1 MNKDLDERLVPRG
14 EYREAVNIQVSTSE
28 GSDVGA
34 LENILGNETVSSENF
49 VDQGVFCVGSIA
61 DEANNALYY
70 FVSSPDAGYV
80 EYQYPNVQTL
90 STITSWNNLEAVI
103 QASNGFVWRDKILK
117 IQNGN
122 ITPVFVDSY
131 QVKTTFADNND
142 GAGLGPVYQLEATS
156 GISAGM
162 VCYFFNGPTHGI
174 ISQAGSGENNFSGP
188 SDVAYGPGQITNPVF
203 YGSRS
208 VRRTVI
214 SAEYNG
220 AYVEVVFDKDLSEE
234 HQTNQNGLGEAQ
246 YVKVSDP
253 TYNYL
258 VFVKPRLLNF
268 DCGSMV
274 TGINILDDFLMWT
287 DNKSEP
293 KKISI
298 KRSIEGTPSALRS
311 TLLLVPERDIVLES
325 NILVKEEHITVIK
338 KYPTDKLIVEQGSE
352 APTTAEYNGNFVQQI
367 GSSGVYELV
376 EVGKVILA
384 QFQDFNNG
392 NNFDAGDE
400 LRFLN
405 QSSSSSLPSIFNVRC
420 EVDENLSGQPID
432 PSFPG
437 QNWPANTYKLEILSV
452 SPTTPFDPNVDA
464 FTSGP
469 EAFNVERVLDDKSL
483 FEKKFVRFGYRWKY
497 QDGEYSSFSP
507 FTDTVF
513 SASFFEYDATLGY
526 NKAMLNYLT
535 SIKLRQIIAKNI
547 PDDVVQVDLLY
558 IESNSTTVYIV
569 DKIKFKDYFNIPIG
583 RNNDLF
589 NHWTANQYNIK
600 SDLIYSAVPAN
611 QILRPWD
618 NVPRKALAQEVTG
631 NRLVFANYLQNYSI
645 INEQTG
651 SYTKPILT
659 AGFAKR
665 WNVGLTTVNFSNP
678 VLYDTV
684 YFDSFGAIFPE
695 LNFPY
700 LFEKKIEPLIA
711 SPSLKSIRSYQLGFT
726 YLDEYGRET
735 PVFSNSEATVEIPK
749 KEANEINLLTSRIN
763 TTTPDWAKS
772 FKMYIKE
779 ISNEYYNLA
788 LDRVY
793 KAEDGNLWLSFPSS
807 ERNKVDEETYLIL
820 KKGADSNSLVT
831 PEARYKIIAIE
842 NEAPDFLKTKTRLL
856 AEGVGVVSGTNP
868 PIQHLFD
875 DSSGASL
882 APILGTGV
890 KSFKISVSNFADESS
905 VDLSTVEGLMQFD
918 FKDNTGKFSKK
929 YNVVNISKDTDAY
942 TVVLETPIL
951 AAESW
956 MFLDLTGIPFT
967 DSLKIRFYKSITRV
981 KPEFDGKFFVK
992 INGDSTAATF
1002 LNTNANSSLQYQVV
1016 ASMSTYYFSDTGKF
1030 GISEGATGN
1039 AIATSNVDNE
1049 WNYFTSSGG
1058 TNPHTG
1064 QAGSITHPGSV
1075 NSPESNSGLES
1086 TDGDRD
1092 WINALDFGTST
1103 VQSNWFIDEVYYAG
1117 SHAISSSNSV
1127 NSPNHVTNSTTQFNY
1142 GNGIH
1147 ESNNQNY
1154 IEVSYSRI
1162 LPDAVTGTPVLNQ
1175 ATAPEINYADFNDD
1189 RIWEVGNAINN
1200 NHVDQADVVSKF
1212 VPGSQ
1217 FRISGDSLA
1226 TIYTITGNVTK
1237 ERRYNF
1243 AQWSLVQ
1250 KAFDNWLDT
1259 WTAALPSGNA
1269 GLFNRY
1275 VNMWNLFGSPENRRV
1290 SYLIPVDKDVN
1301 TTTISDGTNFLPV
1314 TAPDVDNG
1322 TANGNTPV
1330 IIQFIEQ
1337 RTDDDNDILLS
1348 NNPAIFE
1355 TEPKESIDVNI
1366 FYEISDAYPTSL
1378 NINTAERWVPK
1389 GSVVTCKTHPGF
1401 TTNIVSA
1408 IDLPMFVIGFEQ
1420 GTNGKLIIKFNYP
1433 LNPLVTGAQELA
1445 FTRADGGFTT
1455 LTGDWYP
1462 LTPVVITSLI
1472 NPNSG
1477 LAFFPD
1483 ETGYE
1488 VDIAD
1493 LGRTKLGLSWFN
1505 AYSFGNGVE
1514 SNRLRDDFNQ
1524 VFISKGVKAS
1534 TTLESNY
1541 EEERRYNGLIY
1552 SGIYNSTSGINNLNQ
1567 FIQAE
1572 KITKDINPTYGSIQ
1586 KLFSRNTDLISFCE
1600 DRVIRIAANK
1610 DAIFNADGNPQLIAS
1625 PNVLGQV
1632 LPFTGDYGISKN
1644 PESFAFESYRAYFTD
1659 AKRGAVLR
1667 LSKDGLTNIADYGMS
1682 DYFKKNL
1689 KLYDKILG
1697 SYDDKKENYNLT
1709 LADYSCN
1716 KEGDNVAKTVTFSET
1731 IKGWTSFMSFIP
1743 EQAMS
1748 MENNYYTFKDGTPWK
1763 HHAPNVDRNTFYN
1776 EFYPSTVEFYLNQ
1789 EPESVKSFK
1798 TLNYEGSQAR
1808 VYEETAGTIDSNPGQ
1823 GYYNLQQKIGWD
1835 VLYIKTDL
1843 ESGKIQGNQFV
1854 EKEGKWFNYIQGDK
1868 DIITSG
1874 NLDSS
1879 NFNIQGIG
1887 RSSSLPAPVFGCT
1900 NPNAIGYNPLATVDD
1915 GSCGPMIIYGCMD
1928 DGSLTTSPN
1937 PGTPAYN
1944 YYPGATVDDGSC
1956 LYDGCMDAVNPVSGG
1971 IAPNNYQSYYTVDL
1985 NNSCTYDDTYD
1996 CNALTGGF
2004 TINTVGT
2011 GTYTV
2016 QQDAID
2022 NCPPC
2027 GSSSTIGCTDPT
2039 MMNYDPTP
2047 GVCHDQST
2055 CIAYV
2060 FGCWDH
2066 INNPL
2071 TTSTQNSAGFD
2082 IFAPYQAQLDT
2093 ATNITFTQGGT
2104 GVVNTTPY
2112 EHNVYTYSDP
2122 IINSPTYNTTVSVFA
2137 TNGIDPAGNVNAGM
2151 DCSCLYAGCTDST
2164 NSNYMSFANVSDP
2177 TMCCIDGCVD
2187 INALNYDSTAT
2198 CDDGS
2203 CLYTSCALV
2212 TLRTSSPWNSD
2223 LDIIGNNFSSNNE
2236 KYWSY
2241 IGSDIFEK
2249 VLEYAGN
2256 NLSGYYGS
2264 FDNDSNS
2271 VFTDTYVCTQ
2281 AFNNTEQL
2289 NITGHPTTD
2298 VNSFFISS
2306 EQYGKIQDLTGL
2318 EQFVAEAT
2326 QSSGGPSLKHLKL
2339 HLLNFTSFINS
2350 DSRTSSPYYNIN
2362 MLETIIDINKN
2373 FETLSLKSIDL
2384 TAELILDLPASSLEV
2399 LELCDTGLEGVD
2411 ITSTKHPNIH
2421 TLAISNHP
2429 VAGTNANCIIYTQNA
2444 IFNQRAVYA
2453 GVCYNQSDTDYP
2465 ALAPSLSLNY
2475 DDSSST
2481 HRKIGSSV
2489 QSGDGVPNGMS
2500 ASNMGN
2506 PQDFAADVSNSG
2518 VVTVQQSRTAIFHRL
2533 ILINLPELEHVYIE
2547 DSWNY
2552 AKAQNQ
2558 YTNSTATNRL
2568 RWSGFTTL
2576 GCHASLKIHVGSQS
2590 RINQFEGAY
2599 GTNNPSSNYYSND
2612 SSNYFLKHF
2621 GPGHRFVI

>member
-14 EYREAVNIQVSTSE
+14 EYREALNIQVSTSE
-28 GSDVGA
+28 GPDVGA

-80 EYQYPNVQTL
+80 EYQYSNVQTPN
-90 STITSWNNLEAVI
+90 TITSWNNLEAVV
-103 QASNGFVWRDKILK
+103 QASDNFVWRDKILK

-122 ITPVFVDSY
+122 ITPVFVDGY

-142 GAGLGPVYQLEATS
+142 GAGLGPVYQLNATS

-162 VCYFFNGPTHGI
+162 VCYFFNGPNHGL
-174 ISQAGSGENNFSGP
+174 ISQSGSGENTFSGP
-188 SDVAYGPGQITNPVF
+188 SDELYGASQSLNPVF

-214 SAEYNG
+214 SAVYNG
-220 AYVEVVFDKDLSEE
+220 SNIEVVFDKDLSEE
-234 HQTNQNGLGEAQ
+234 HQNNQNLLGEMA
-246 YVKVSDP
+246 YVNVSDP
-253 TYNYL
+253 GYNYL

-298 KRSIEGTPSALRS
+298 KRSIEGTPSALKS

-352 APTTAEYNGNFVQQI
+352 TPTTAEYDGNFVQQI

-376 EVGKVILA
+376 EVGKIILA
-384 QFQDFNNG
+384 KFGSFDNG

-405 QSSSSSLPSIFNVRC
+405 QSSSSSLPSIFDVRC
-420 EVDENLSGQPID
+420 KVDENLSGQPVD
-432 PSFPG
+432 PSIPG

-452 SPTTPFDPNVDA
+452 SPTTPFDSAVDSFSA
-464 FTSGP
+464 GP
-469 EAFNVERVLDDKSL
+469 ETFNVERVLDNKSL

-513 SASFFEYDATLGY
+513 SASFFEYDATLGH

-569 DKIKFKDYFNIPIG
+569 DKIKFKDYLNIPIG
-583 RNNDLF
+583 KKNDLF

-651 SYTKPILT
+651 SYTKPMLT

-678 VLYDTV
+678 VLYDTI
-684 YFDSFGAIFPE
+684 FLDSIGALFPE

-700 LFEKKIEPLIA
+700 LYEKKIEPLIA

-820 KKGADSNSLVT
+820 KKGSDSNSLVT

-856 AEGVGVVSGTNP
+856 AEGVGVVNGSNP
-868 PIQHLFD
+868 AIQHLFD
-875 DSSGASL
+875 DGSGVSL
-882 APILGTGV
+882 APILGTGE
-890 KSFKISVSNFADESS
+890 KSFKISVDNFADESS

-929 YNVVNISKDTDAY
+929 YNVVNISKDNDAY

-956 MFLDLTGIPFT
+956 MFEDLTTIPFT

-992 INGDSTAATF
+992 INGDSTAAIF

-1030 GISEGATGN
+1030 GITEGATGN
-1039 AIATSNVDNE
+1039 TIALSNVDSV
-1049 WNYFTSSGG
+1049 WNYYTSSGG

-1064 QAGSITHPGSV
+1064 QVGSIIHPGSV
-1075 NSPESNSGLES
+1075 NTPESNLGVES

-1127 NSPNHVTNSTTQFNY
+1127 NSPNHVTNSASQFNY

-1162 LPDAVTGTPVLNQ
+1162 LPSAVTGTAVLNKT
-1175 ATAPEINYADFNDD
+1175 TAPEINYADFNDD

-1200 NHVDQADVVSKF
+1200 NHVDQADIVSKF
-1212 VPGSQ
+1212 ITGSQ
-1217 FRISGDSLA
+1217 FRISGDSSA

-1243 AQWSLVQ
+1243 AQWALVQ
-1250 KAFDNWLDT
+1250 TAFDNWFNT
-1259 WTAALPSGNA
+1259 WTTTNTDGDTA
-1269 GLFNRY
+1269 LFNRY
-1275 VNMWNLFGSPENRRV
+1275 EQMWNLFGSPENRRV

-1301 TTTISDGTNFLPV
+1301 TTTISDGTNLLPV

-1401 TTNIVSA
+1401 TANIVSA
-1408 IDLPMFVIGFEQ
+1408 INSAMFVTGFEQ

-1433 LNPLVTGAQELA
+1433 LNYLVTGAQELA

-1462 LTPVVITSLI
+1462 STPVVITSLT

-1477 LAFFPD
+1477 LNFFPD

-1488 VDIAD
+1488 VNVTD
-1493 LGRTKLGLSWFN
+1493 LGKTKLGLSWFN

-1541 EEERRYNGLIY
+1541 EEERRHNGLIY
-1552 SGIYNSTSGINNLNQ
+1552 SGIYNSTSGTNNLNQ

-1689 KLYDKILG
+1689 KLYDKVLG

-1763 HHAPNVDRNTFYN
+1763 HHVPNVDRNTFYYVP
-1776 EFYPSTVEFYLNQ
+1776 YPSTVEFYLNQ
-1789 EPESVKSFK
+1789 EPDSVKSFK

-1808 VYEETAGTIDSNPGQ
+1808 VYEETVGTIDSNPGQ
-1823 GYYNLQQKIGWD
+1823 GYYNLQPKIGWD

-1887 RSSSLPAPVFGCT
+1887 RSSSLPASVFGCT
-1900 NPNAIGYNPLATVDD
+1900 NPNAVGYNPLATVDD

-1928 DGSLTTSPN
+1928 NGFQLNSVI

-1956 LYDGCMDAVNPVSGG
+1956 IYDGCMNAVNPVPGG

-1985 NNSCTYDDTYD
+1985 NNSCTYDNTYD
-1996 CNALTGGF
+1996 CNTLTGGF

-2027 GSSSTIGCTDPT
+2027 GSNSTVGCTDST

-2047 GVCHDQST
+2047 GVCHDQTT
-2055 CIAYV
+2055 CIPYT
-2060 FGCWDH
+2060 FGCYDDGSLDTTLT
-2066 INNPL
+2066 NGAGYPL
-2071 TTSTQNSAGFD
+2071 FVPLQTQLNSATNNNCTVGVL
-2082 IFAPYQAQLDT
+2082 PYFHNSYSYTDP
-2093 ATNITFTQGGT
+2093 F
-2104 GVVNTTPY
+2104 VN
-2112 EHNVYTYSDP
+2112 S
-2122 IINSPTYNTTVSVFA
+2122 STYNTVINVSA
-2137 TNGIDPAGNVNAGM
+2137 NNVISPMPTNAGM
-2151 DCSCLYAGCTDST
+2151 DCGCEYTGCMDNT
-2164 NSNYMSFANVSDP
+2164 NSNYMPWATTNDA
-2177 TMCCIDGCVD
+2177 TMCCIDGCTD
-2187 INALNYDSTAT
+2187 ITALNYDSSAT

-2212 TLRTSSPWNSD
+2212 TLRPSSPWNLD
-2223 LDIIGNNFSSNNE
+2223 LDIIGNNNQ

-2241 IGSDIFEK
+2241 IGSDVFEK

-2256 NLSGYYGS
+2256 NLTGFYGS
-2264 FDNDSNS
+2264 FDNDPSNI
-2271 VFTDTYVCTQ
+2271 FTDTFVCTK

-2289 NITGHPTTD
+2289 NITGHPAPH
-2298 VNSFFISS
+2298 VSSLFVSS
-2306 EQYGKIQDLTGL
+2306 EPHGTIQNLTGL

-2326 QSSGGPSLKHLKL
+2326 QSSADPYFKHLRL
-2339 HLLNFTSFINS
+2339 HLLNFTSFINN
-2350 DSRTSSPYYNIN
+2350 DSRSGSPYAGIN
-2362 MLETIIDINKN
+2362 MLETIVDINKN

-2384 TAELILDLPASSLEV
+2384 TAEGVLNLPPSTLKV

-2411 ITSTKHPNIH
+2411 ITSTNHPNIH

-2429 VAGTNANCIIYTQNA
+2429 VVGTNANCIIYAQNST
-2444 IFNQRAVYA
+2444 FSQRTAFP
-2453 GVCYNQSDTDYP
+2453 GVCYDQSDPDYP
-2465 ALAPSLSLNY
+2465 SQAPNLSLNY
-2475 DDSSST
+2475 GLSNST
-2481 HRKIGSSV
+2481 HRKLGSSV
-2489 QSGDGVPNGMS
+2489 QSGNGVPNGMS
-2500 ASNMGN
+2500 TSNMGN
-2506 PQDFAADVSNSG
+2506 LNDFAADVSSNNG
-2518 VVTVQQSRTAIFHRL
+2518 VVTVQQTRTAIFHRL

-2547 DSWNY
+2547 DAWNY

-2558 YTNSTATNRL
+2558 YTNSGATQQL
-2568 RWSGFTTL
+2568 KHAGFTTL
-2576 GCHASLKIHVGSQS
+2576 GCHPDLKIHVGSLS
-2590 RINQFEGAY
+2590 RINQFEGTY
-2599 GTNNPSSNYYSND
+2599 GTNNPNSDYYSTN
-2612 SSNYFLKHF
+2612 SSNYFLRYF
-2621 GPGHRFVI
+2621 GPNHRFVI